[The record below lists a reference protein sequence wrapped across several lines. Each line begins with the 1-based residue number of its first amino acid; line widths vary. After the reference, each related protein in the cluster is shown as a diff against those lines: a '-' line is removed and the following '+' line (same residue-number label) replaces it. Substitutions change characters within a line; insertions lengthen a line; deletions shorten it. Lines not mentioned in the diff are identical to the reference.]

1 MLVKS
6 ISLVVALLSLCALV
20 SSLGCRA
27 AGPAQNAAKPAAIAP
42 AKARYPMYWPPSLN
56 TYYPDIE
63 MMSISG
69 KPVRLSS
76 YAGKVILVEPIGMSC
91 PACQTF
97 AGGDRAGGINGVT
110 PQIGA
115 ESADKMLTGAVIK
128 PSDPRLIRVQLLLYG
143 PNMQAPTLAEAQA
156 WAKHFGFGQKPNEV
170 VLIADS
176 RHQNNASYNMI
187 PGYQLIDKS
196 FVMRSDACGHNPQ
209 NALYDHL
216 LPILKK
222 NALKC
227 AISYANNDHHRR

>member
-1 MLVKS
+1 MTLKRCNLVLTLLCLCS
-6 ISLVVALLSLCALV
+6 TTGVAQTM
-20 SSLGCRA
+20 A
-27 AGPAQNAAKPAAIAP
+27 AGPAQNAAKPATPAA
-42 AKARYPMYWPPSLN
+42 AKAKYPMYWPPALN

-91 PACQTF
+91 PACQAF
-97 AGGDRAGGINGVT
+97 AGGDRAGGINGVV
-110 PQIGA
+110 PQTGA
-115 ESADKMLTGAVIK
+115 ESADKMLTGAGIT

-176 RHQNNASYNMI
+176 RYQNNASYNMI

-196 FVMRSDACGHNPQ
+196 FVMRSDACGHNPK

-216 LPILKK
+216 LPMLKK
-222 NALKC
+222 ML
-227 AISYANNDHHRR
+227 

>member
-1 MLVKS
+1 MAIKS
-6 ISLVVALLSLCALV
+6 INLAAALLSFGALT
-20 SSLGCRA
+20 SSSSCLA
-27 AGPAQNAAKPAAIAP
+27 AGPAQNAAKPAAAAQ
-42 AKARYPMYWPPSLN
+42 AKPKYPLYWPPALN

-91 PACQTF
+91 PACQAF

-110 PQIGA
+110 PQTGA
-115 ESADKMLTGAVIK
+115 ESADKMLTGAGIT

-143 PNMQAPTLAEAQA
+143 PSMQAPTLAEAQA
-156 WAKHFGFGQKPNEV
+156 WSKHFSFGQKPNEV

-176 RHQNNASYNMI
+176 RYQNNASYNMI

-196 FVMRSDACGHNPQ
+196 FVMRSDACGHNPK

-216 LPILKK
+216 LPMLKK
-222 NALKC
+222 LL
-227 AISYANNDHHRR
+227 